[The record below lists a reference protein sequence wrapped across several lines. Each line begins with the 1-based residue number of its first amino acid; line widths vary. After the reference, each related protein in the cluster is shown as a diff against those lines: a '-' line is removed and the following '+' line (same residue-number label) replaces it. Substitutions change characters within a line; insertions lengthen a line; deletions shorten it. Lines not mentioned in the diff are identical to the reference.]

1 MIVPFEGNSLFE
13 ASHDCFLG
21 VLNIVFKKKKE
32 KKTNNNYNKPTN
44 QPNKQTNKQKTGKLM
59 QKVQYFRL

>member
-21 VLNIVFKKKKE
+21 VLNIVFKKKK
-32 KKTNNNYNKPTN
+32 KRKQTTTTTNQPTN
-44 QPNKQTNKQKTGKLM
+44 QTNKQTNR
-59 QKVQYFRL
+59 RLEN